1 MSATAVQVNNR
12 NRYER
17 TRELSRMLTSGSI
30 AEAIIKEVKRKFA
43 EQPLETNIFDVLPV
57 KAATSMRYDKG
68 ARTATAWNDGGK
80 EERIDLPLEGGWR
93 ISDGNPFGVP
103 NGKPSNHDDPNALYL
118 ILSETVNFSGPI
130 GLGFSW
136 GGRVGKRNF
145 FADGSWW
152 DDSGMALV
160 NLASSVFG
168 LEALSSIKD
177 PQKLRENAAQ
187 LRQTA
192 ESLRKILGSDERA
205 AIEIIKPILDK
216 AAKFDQLADEL
227 EGIKR

>member
-30 AEAIIKEVKRKFA
+30 AEAIIKEVKKICRTTTGNKY
-43 EQPLETNIFDVLPV
+43 FDVLPV

-103 NGKPSNHDDPNALYL
+103 NGKPNHDDPNALYL
-118 ILSETVNFSGPI
+118 ILSETVNFAV
-130 GLGFSW
+130 
-136 GGRVGKRNF
+136 R
-145 FADGSWW
+145 
-152 DDSGMALV
+152 LV
-160 NLASSVFG
+160 LV
-168 LEALSSIKD
+168 
-177 PQKLRENAAQ
+177 
-187 LRQTA
+187 
-192 ESLRKILGSDERA
+192 
-205 AIEIIKPILDK
+205 
-216 AAKFDQLADEL
+216 
-227 EGIKR
+227 